1 MTCRKYNRNNST
13 SNYRSYLTVV
23 AINCAILF
31 HTYLLVPCQG
41 FPPAMFS
48 SGSPSHASS
57 EFSSEFSFLN
67 LKAEPRISESHEDTV
82 EKLDKSIHLVV
93 SHTGSIVD
101 VHYVSYSSFFTR
113 RFLFRFSII
122 LSCRLLNPA
131 SSILKVGHWS
141 GNGF

>member
-1 MTCRKYNRNNST
+1 M
-13 SNYRSYLTVV
+13 V
-23 AINCAILF
+23 AINCTILF
-31 HTYLLVPCQG
+31 HIYLLVPCQD

-57 EFSSEFSFLN
+57 EFSSESSFLN
-67 LKAEPRISESHEDTV
+67 LKAEPGISESHEDTV
-82 EKLDKSIHLVV
+82 EKLDKSIHLLV

-113 RFLFRFSII
+113 MFLFRFSII

-131 SSILKVGHWS
+131 SCILNPSV
-141 GNGF
+141 NGK